1 MKVIVHQ
8 VHQTSVYEGD
18 VCLHP
23 PAATEI
29 FTHRQGELW
38 LESFQPQAIFSIVLE
53 HPDAVLN
60 SHST

>member
-1 MKVIVHQ
+1 M
-8 VHQTSVYEGD
+8 
-18 VCLHP
+18 CLHP